1 MSFRTAT
8 FLFSVSIALVCGMDR
23 AVAAA
28 SLDANCNAHPVSV
41 SRSEGRWSYRTI
53 RTTGEKCWFLRSD
66 GKSVRRAMQASVV
79 PEHGSQSRSIQQ
91 VVSDCAARPD
101 APAPRNAQWRYH
113 FDLETGQKC
122 WRLARVA
129 LKQAPMVPARKR
141 LPGQPGHIDE
151 GRERP
156 IRSAADARPSLQSPS
171 NEIPRVVARADHG
184 EMSATE
190 TGQPP
195 LSTFDS
201 RWLPAEI
208 ILFGNATTV
217 QSPGSVPILD
227 REEEPAPDVVESQG
241 QRPEGFDS
249 EQMLRFLGAIL
260 MSVGIALGLYALIG
274 ASAASWLRARDP
286 DSRSRAGAPFV
297 RSPPP
302 LDSTISDILERLSKE
317 DAVSE
322 AHEPAA
328 WEAESGRAEV
338 EHSSGARPLVG
349 HHSSPAPDQQVSRNR
364 R

>member
-53 RTTGEKCWFLRSD
+53 RTTGQKCWFLRSD

-91 VVSDCAARPD
+91 AVSGCAASPD

-141 LPGQPGHIDE
+141 LPGQPGHIDK

-156 IRSAADARPSLQSPS
+156 MRSAADARAS
-171 NEIPRVVARADHG
+171 NEIPRVVARAGHG
-184 EMSATE
+184 EMSENA

-195 LSTFDS
+195 LSTFES

-217 QSPGSVPILD
+217 QSPGSVPIL
-227 REEEPAPDVVESQG
+227 
-241 QRPEGFDS
+241 
-249 EQMLRFLGAIL
+249 
-260 MSVGIALGLYALIG
+260 
-274 ASAASWLRARDP
+274 
-286 DSRSRAGAPFV
+286 
-297 RSPPP
+297 
-302 LDSTISDILERLSKE
+302 
-317 DAVSE
+317 
-322 AHEPAA
+322 
-328 WEAESGRAEV
+328 
-338 EHSSGARPLVG
+338 
-349 HHSSPAPDQQVSRNR
+349 
-364 R
+364 